1 MVITLIWVL
10 EEAICTPTLGHGWK
24 PSTPALAKKKKKNY
38 RRQIEILLLNNR
50 PHVRI
55 MNLTM
60 QMLLLLKYIEF
71 LVTSKK

>member
-1 MVITLIWVL
+1 MGVGGGYMYSKIRPWMEALNTFVSKK
-10 EEAICTPTLGHGWK
+10 EE
-24 PSTPALAKKKKKNY
+24 KKYY